1 MKSFHKLKI
10 NYTIGLFVLVNLI
23 FSQTTDS
30 NEILDG
36 YIHAGLENNPSI
48 KQAFK
53 QWKAAEAKVRYSKGL
68 PNPTISFGYFLES
81 VQTAAGPQETKIGIM
96 QKIPWFGK
104 RKANGNAQTARAE
117 MAFSQ
122 LEKKRLAI
130 THEIRNVWYD
140 QYYLKR
146 ITDLTQQ
153 NFELIQNWDSVIRSK
168 YITSRTGH
176 PDLIKTQIEL
186 IQLEDELLSLENQ
199 KRPLLESFRSLINEQ
214 DLLEISVPDSLS
226 FTLTEI
232 NRNILLGMIKDSN
245 PDLMMATAEFEMS
258 KARLK
263 RVKLNRMPDFGV
275 GMEKIGTGVKP
286 ENKFSGKDPLVAKVS
301 FDIPLWFGKNK
312 SAIKSAN
319 LSLESVQQKNIS
331 IQNELEAKLERVL
344 YELEES
350 NRQIQLYQNVL
361 IPKGL
366 ESLGAT
372 EKAYRADKIDF
383 LSLVDAQRRLL
394 KFQMKYEK
402 ALINFLKAK
411 SKLSNLTGE
420 KIS

>member
-104 RKANGNAQTARAE
+104 RKAIGNAQTARAE

-140 QYYLKR
+140 QYYLMR

-186 IQLEDELLSLENQ
+186 IQLEDDLLSLENQ
-199 KRPLLESFRSLINEQ
+199 KRPLLESFSR
-214 DLLEISVPDSLS
+214 LLNDNTLMEIIVPDSLS
-226 FTLTEI
+226 FSLMNSDRIYLLETI
-232 NRNILLGMIKDSN
+232 NESN
-245 PDLMMATAEFEMS
+245 PDLRAAGAELNMNE
-258 KARLK
+258 ARLK
-263 RVKLNRMPDFGV
+263 KVKLNRLPDLGI
-275 GMEKIGTGVKP
+275 GLEKIGTGEKDGSA
-286 ENKFSGKDPLVAKVS
+286 FSGKDPLVAKIS

-319 LSLESVQQKNIS
+319 LSVEAVEEKVISV
-331 IQNELEAKLERVL
+331 QNELAKALEKIIYDL
-344 YELEES
+344 KES
-350 NRQIQLYQNVL
+350 SRQVRLYQNVL

-372 EKAYRADKIDF
+372 EKAYRSDKIDF

-402 ALINFLKAK
+402 ALINYLKAK
-411 SKLSNLTGE
+411 SKLSILTGE

>member
-10 NYTIGLFVLVNLI
+10 NYTIGLLVSINLN

-36 YIHAGLENNPSI
+36 YIHAGLKNNSSL
-48 KQAFK
+48 KQTFN
-53 QWKAAEAKVRYSKGL
+53 QWKSAEAKVALAKGL
-68 PNPTISFGYFLES
+68 PNPTFSFGYFLES
-81 VQTAAGPQETKIGIM
+81 VETAAGPQETKIGIM

-104 RKANGNAQTARAE
+104 RKADGNAQTARAE

-122 LEKKRLAI
+122 LEKKRLTLA
-130 THEIRNVWYD
+130 HEIRNVWYD
-140 QYYLKR
+140 YYYLMR

-168 YITSRTGH
+168 YITSRIGH

-186 IQLEDELLSLENQ
+186 IQLEDELSSLENQ
-199 KRPLLESFRSLINEQ
+199 KRLLLELFRSLINEQ
-214 DLLEISVPDSLS
+214 NFSEIIVPDSLS
-226 FTLTEI
+226 FTIGKRERSQLQI
-232 NRNILLGMIKDSN
+232 MIIESN
-245 PDLMMATAEFEMS
+245 PDLMMANAELEM
-258 KARLK
+258 KNAQLK
-263 RVKLNRMPDFGV
+263 RAKLNRLPDLGI
-275 GMEKIGTGVKP
+275 GLERIGTGKKTGSVI
-286 ENKFSGKDPLVAKVS
+286 SGKDPLVAKVS
-301 FDIPLWFGKNK
+301 FDIPLWFRKNN
-312 SAIKSAN
+312 SSIKSAN
-319 LSLESVQQKNIS
+319 LAKESIEQKIIS
-331 IQNELEAKLERVL
+331 IQYELEAKLEKVL
-344 YELEES
+344 YYLEES
-350 NRQIQLYQNVL
+350 SRQVQLYQNVL

-372 EKAYRADKIDF
+372 EKAYRSDKIDF

-402 ALINFLKAK
+402 AVINYLKAK
-411 SKLSNLTGE
+411 SKLLVLTGE